1 MSNPVIIGLFFTLGA
16 TVIVVCFGAIIYCA
30 ANRRT
35 VDTVAVQDD
44 LYGERYLP

>member
-1 MSNPVIIGLFFTLGA
+1 MSNPVIIALFFTGGA

-35 VDTVAVQDD
+35 VDTAVEQDE
-44 LYGERYLP
+44 YSEEV